1 MGAGKNHQVT
11 SHKSTNM
18 DVDEAQV
25 EEVEAPVAAEP
36 VVESEPL
43 DRESALKRVL
53 KNALAHDGLAR
64 GIREC
69 ARVLDKRRVHLCV
82 LATNCSEPAY
92 QSSSRLCA
100 LSMQSTSWRSV
111 TMPSSVSGQGCARS
125 MPRVTPARLCPAP
138 ASASPTM
145 VSSLRPSTSSLRTSA
160 SRFHISLSLSLVH
173 TNKVPCLL

>member
-82 LATNCSEPAY
+82 LATNCTEHAINLMEVGDNAELGEWAGLCKIDAEGNARKVVSCSCVCITDYGEQSE
-92 QSSSRLCA
+92 A
-100 LSMQSTSWRSV
+100 LDF
-111 TMPSSVSGQGCARS
+111 
-125 MPRVTPARLCPAP
+125 L
-138 ASASPTM
+138 
-145 VSSLRPSTSSLRTSA
+145 LKD
-160 SRFHISLSLSLVH
+160 IS
-173 TNKVPCLL
+173 K

>member
-25 EEVEAPVAAEP
+25 EEVEVPVAAEP

-43 DRESALKRVL
+43 DRESAFKRVL

-92 QSSSRLCA
+92 QKLIKALCTEHAINLMEVGDNAELGEWAGLCKIDAEGNARKVVSCSCVCITDYGEQSEA
-100 LSMQSTSWRSV
+100 LD
-111 TMPSSVSGQGCARS
+111 
-125 MPRVTPARLCPAP
+125 
-138 ASASPTM
+138 
-145 VSSLRPSTSSLRTSA
+145 
-160 SRFHISLSLSLVH
+160 F
-173 TNKVPCLL
+173 LLKELGKDE

>member
-53 KNALAHDGLAR
+53 
-64 GIREC
+64 E
-69 ARVLDKRRVHLCV
+69 KRRVHLCV

-92 QSSSRLCA
+92 QKLIKALCTEHAINLMEVGDNAELGEWAGLCKIDAEGNARKVVSCSCVCITDYGEQSEA
-100 LSMQSTSWRSV
+100 LDF
-111 TMPSSVSGQGCARS
+111 
-125 MPRVTPARLCPAP
+125 L
-138 ASASPTM
+138 
-145 VSSLRPSTSSLRTSA
+145 LKD
-160 SRFHISLSLSLVH
+160 IS
-173 TNKVPCLL
+173 K

>member
-25 EEVEAPVAAEP
+25 EEEVAPVAAEP
-36 VVESEPL
+36 VIESEPL
-43 DRESALKRVL
+43 DKVSALKRVL
-53 KNALAHDGLAR
+53 KNALCHDGLAR

-92 QSSSRLCA
+92 QKLIKALCTEHA
-100 LSMQSTSWRSV
+100 INLMEVGDNAELGEWA
-111 TMPSSVSGQGCARS
+111 GLCKIDAEGNARK
-125 MPRVTPARLCPAP
+125 V
-138 ASASPTM
+138 
-145 VSSLRPSTSSLRTSA
+145 
-160 SRFHISLSLSLVH
+160 
-173 TNKVPCLL
+173 VPCSCVCITDYGEQSEALDFLLKGISK

>member
-53 KNALAHDGLAR
+53 
-64 GIREC
+64 
-69 ARVLDKRRVHLCV
+69 DKRRVHLCV

-92 QSSSRLCA
+92 QKLIKALCTEHAINLMEVGDNAELGEWAGLCKIDAEGNARKVVSCSCVCITDYGEQSEA
-100 LSMQSTSWRSV
+100 LD
-111 TMPSSVSGQGCARS
+111 
-125 MPRVTPARLCPAP
+125 
-138 ASASPTM
+138 
-145 VSSLRPSTSSLRTSA
+145 
-160 SRFHISLSLSLVH
+160 F
-173 TNKVPCLL
+173 LL

>member
-18 DVDEAQV
+18 DVDEAQ
-25 EEVEAPVAAEP
+25 VEAPVAAEP

-69 ARVLDKRRVHLCV
+69 ARVLDKRQVHLCV
-82 LATNCSEPAY
+82 LADNCNEPQYKKLIQA
-92 QSSSRLCA
+92 LCTEHEIHLMTVPDNA
-100 LSMQSTSWRSV
+100 NLGEW
-111 TMPSSVSGQGCARS
+111 SG
-125 MPRVTPARLCPAP
+125 L
-138 ASASPTM
+138 
-145 VSSLRPSTSSLRTSA
+145 
-160 SRFHISLSLSLVH
+160 
-173 TNKVPCLL
+173 

>member
-18 DVDEAQV
+18 DVDEDQV
-25 EEVEAPVAAEP
+25 EVPVAAEP

-53 KNALAHDGLAR
+53 KNVLAHDGLAR

-82 LATNCSEPAY
+82 LADNCSEPAY
-92 QSSSRLCA
+92 KKLIEALCTEHGINLMRVEDNTELGEWVGLCKIDAEGNARKVVACSCVCITEYGEQSEA
-100 LSMQSTSWRSV
+100 LNYLMKELESQ
-111 TMPSSVSGQGCARS
+111 
-125 MPRVTPARLCPAP
+125 
-138 ASASPTM
+138 
-145 VSSLRPSTSSLRTSA
+145 
-160 SRFHISLSLSLVH
+160 
-173 TNKVPCLL
+173 K

>member
-18 DVDEAQV
+18 AVEEAQ
-25 EEVEAPVAAEP
+25 APVAAEP

-92 QSSSRLCA
+92 QKLIKALCTEHAINLMEVGDNAELGEWAGLCKIDAEGNARKVVSCSCVCITDYGEQSEA
-100 LSMQSTSWRSV
+100 L
-111 TMPSSVSGQGCARS
+111 
-125 MPRVTPARLCPAP
+125 
-138 ASASPTM
+138 
-145 VSSLRPSTSSLRTSA
+145 
-160 SRFHISLSLSLVH
+160 
-173 TNKVPCLL
+173 NYLLKELGKDE

>member
-92 QSSSRLCA
+92 QKLIKALCTEHA
-100 LSMQSTSWRSV
+100 INLMEVGEWAGLCKIDAEGNARKV
-111 TMPSSVSGQGCARS
+111 VSCSCVCITDYGEQ
-125 MPRVTPARLCPAP
+125 
-138 ASASPTM
+138 
-145 VSSLRPSTSSLRTSA
+145 
-160 SRFHISLSLSLVH
+160 
-173 TNKVPCLL
+173 